1 MAARLP
7 VAVCQTARKLTRQL
21 LQAIASGTGREYRR
35 FYQRLLL
42 KMTERT
48 PEEQEHYD
56 YIRMLQRLIYGGIKT
71 VKELAA
77 QLDIEE
83 NTLINEISKVDK
95 DFQETLKLYPE
106 LREPKGINRQ
116 VSPDSMR

>member
-1 MAARLP
+1 
-7 VAVCQTARKLTRQL
+7 
-21 LQAIASGTGREYRR
+21 
-35 FYQRLLL
+35 
-42 KMTERT
+42 
-48 PEEQEHYD
+48 
-56 YIRMLQRLIYGGIKT
+56 MLQRLIYGGIKT

-106 LREPKGINRQ
+106 LREPKGIN
-116 VSPDSMR
+116 

>member
-1 MAARLP
+1 
-7 VAVCQTARKLTRQL
+7 
-21 LQAIASGTGREYRR
+21 
-35 FYQRLLL
+35 
-42 KMTERT
+42 MTERT

-83 NTLINEISKVDK
+83 NTLMNEISKVDK